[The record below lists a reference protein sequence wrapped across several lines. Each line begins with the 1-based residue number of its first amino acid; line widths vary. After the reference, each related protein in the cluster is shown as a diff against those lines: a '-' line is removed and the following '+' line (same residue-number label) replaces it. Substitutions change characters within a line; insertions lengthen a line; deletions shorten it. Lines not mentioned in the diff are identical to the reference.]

1 MPIHAILGA
10 QWGDEGK
17 GKVSQI
23 LSAGAACCARFQGG
37 ANAGHTVELNGS
49 GFVLR
54 QIPRGVLH
62 ARTGLLGGGMTINP
76 LALVKEIRALGQM
89 IGENITDRLL
99 IASNAHVVL
108 PEYRGEDCVGSTR
121 QSVETTG
128 NGIGQTYSRKCGRR
142 GVRFEKFISSKEH
155 LEQFSLDP
163 EWKDYREE
171 VARLEGRIVDCASY
185 VRSILENG
193 ELLIGEGAQ
202 GMLLDIDHGEYPF
215 VSSSNAGVSAVLSS
229 LGAVPD
235 DIERTFLVASCYM
248 TKVGGGAIS
257 DPMPLTLEA
266 ALQAQGAEI
275 DGATGKT
282 RRCGWLNIPLLQRA
296 CQLNQPDFLIITR
309 IDVLACIPTFMIVL
323 ADGHRETYSTTG
335 WVAWC
340 RSNGRC
346 QMPETLKDFVSGIE
360 YLLGVP
366 VGAISFGRSLQH
378 WLWLDEGARPMAR
391 AEEGA

>member
-23 LSAGAACCARFQGG
+23 LSAGAACCARFQGA
-37 ANAGHTVELNGS
+37 ANARHAVEVNGS
-49 GFVLR
+49 EFVFR
-54 QIPRGVLH
+54 QVPRGVLH
-62 ARTGLLGGGMTINP
+62 ARTGLLGGGMAINP
-76 LALVKEIRALGQM
+76 LALVKEIRALEQV
-89 IGENITDRLL
+89 IGEDVTDRLL
-99 IASNAHVVL
+99 IASNAHVLL
-108 PEYRGEDCVGSTR
+108 PEYIEEDCAGST
-121 QSVETTG
+121 SNVGTTR
-128 NGIGQTYSRKCGRR
+128 NGIGQTSSRKCERR

-155 LEQFSLDP
+155 LEQYSLDP
-163 EWKDYREE
+163 DWKDYREA
-171 VARLEGRIVDCASY
+171 VARLEDRIVDCPSY
-185 VRSILENG
+185 VRSMLRNG

-202 GMLLDIDHGEYPF
+202 GIPLDIDHGEHPF
-215 VSSSNAGVSAVLSS
+215 VTSSTTGVSAVLSG
-229 LGAVPD
+229 LGAAPD
-235 DIERTFLVASCYM
+235 DIDRTFLVASCFM

-266 ALQAQGAEI
+266 ALQAQGPEI
-275 DGATGKT
+275 HGATGKM

-296 CQLNQPDFLIITR
+296 CLLNQPDFLVITR
-309 IDVLACIPTFMIVL
+309 IDVLAWIPTFMIVL

-346 QMPETLKDFVSGIE
+346 EMPETLKDFVISVE
-360 YLLGVP
+360 YFLGVP
-366 VGAISFGRSLQH
+366 VGAISFGRSAQH
-378 WLWLDEGARPMAR
+378 WLWLDEDARPMAR

>member
-1 MPIHAILGA
+1 MPIHVILGA

-23 LSAGAACCARFQGG
+23 LSAGAACCARFQGE
-37 ANAGHTVELNGS
+37 ANAGRTFEAHGS
-49 GFVLR
+49 EFVLR
-54 QIPRGVLH
+54 QVPRGVLQ
-62 ARTGLLGGGMTINP
+62 ARTGLVGGGMAINP
-76 LALVKEIRALGQM
+76 LALVKEIRALEQM
-89 IGENITDRLL
+89 IGEDIADRLL
-99 IASNAHVVL
+99 IASNAHVIL
-108 PEYRGEDCVGSTR
+108 PEYMEEDCASSTS
-121 QSVETTG
+121 QNVETTG
-128 NGIGQTYSRKCGRR
+128 NEIGQTYIRKCGRR
-142 GVRFEKFISSKEH
+142 GVRFEKFFSSKMH
-155 LEQFSLDP
+155 LEQLSLDP
-163 EWKDYREE
+163 EWKDYRQE

-193 ELLIGEGAQ
+193 ELLVGEGAQ
-202 GMLLDIDHGEYPF
+202 GMLLDIDQGEHPF
-215 VSSSNAGVSAVLSS
+215 VSGSNTGVSAVLSG
-229 LGAVPD
+229 LGAAPD

-266 ALQAQGAEI
+266 ALQARGAEI
-275 DGATGKT
+275 DGAAGKT
-282 RRCGWLNIPLLQRA
+282 RRCGWLNIPMLQRA
-296 CQLNQPDFLIITR
+296 CLLAQPDFLIITR

-323 ADGHRETYSTTG
+323 ADGHQETYSTTG